1 MPEQIAAA
9 PVTGPNRRHRLAAVW
24 SAIGDVGAIL
34 ALVYILPLS
43 ILAVGTPIA
52 LAVWLLTWV
61 AGKF

>member
-1 MPEQIAAA
+1 MPEQVAAA
-9 PVTGPNRRHRLAAVW
+9 TFAGPTRRHRLASVW

-34 ALVYILPLS
+34 ALVYVLPLS

-61 AGKF
+61 VGVL